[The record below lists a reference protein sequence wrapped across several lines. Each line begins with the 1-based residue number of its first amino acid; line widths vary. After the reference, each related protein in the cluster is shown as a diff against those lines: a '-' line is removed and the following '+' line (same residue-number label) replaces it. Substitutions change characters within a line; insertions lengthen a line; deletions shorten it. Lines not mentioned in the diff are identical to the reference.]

1 MKKLFFLPLVFFVL
15 TSQAQTI
22 SFIDNDWARARTE
35 ASSKNKYIFVDAYTD
50 WCYWCKVMDKQ
61 TFPDKEVV
69 KFMSENFVPLKLEM
83 EHNYGIN
90 VAMKYRV
97 RSFPTFLVFSS
108 DGHLVSKISGYM
120 EPATFLGKLKEA
132 LDPARKNDYAG
143 VSVDVDLAFPDFYK
157 SVFGGKKNRPEAAV
171 VNTYLDEQKD
181 FFSEI
186 NYNVLVTFA
195 GLLSEKHRSQLLDN
209 RNKYEELYG
218 KGDIDAAVYSV
229 SDKLLRDAIKSKAP
243 EDLTT
248 ALNFSE
254 KYQTE
259 DKEDNKNYLLLKYY
273 EGVQNWPLYGREVEA
288 YIAKHP
294 GEGNQIN
301 GFSWTVYEKCD
312 DAAIINKAVG
322 WMKPVVQRKQEY
334 ASTDTYAAL
343 LYKAQNFKEAKVY
356 AKKAIELGKAAGEK
370 TDETEK
376 LLKKIE
382 AAK

>member
-1 MKKLFFLPLVFFVL
+1 MKKLILLPVL
-15 TSQAQTI
+15 CMVLMAGAQKI
-22 SFIDNDWARARTE
+22 AFIDNDWAAARKE
-35 ASSKNKYIFVDAYTD
+35 AATKNKYIFVDAYTD

-69 KFMSENFVPLKLEM
+69 SYMTENFVPLKLEM

-97 RSFPTFLVFSS
+97 RSFPTFLVFSP
-108 DGHLVSKISGYM
+108 DGHLVGKISGYM
-120 EPATFLGKLKEA
+120 EPKVFIARLKET
-132 LDPARKNDYAG
+132 LEPARLKDYAG
-143 VSVDVDLAFPDFYK
+143 VTTEVDLAFPDFYK
-157 SVFGGKKNRPEAAV
+157 SVFGGKKNRPDATE
-171 VNTYLDEQKD
+171 VNTYLDGQQDYFNEV
-181 FFSEI
+181 

-195 GLLSEKHRSQLLDN
+195 GLLNDKYRSQLLEN
-209 RNKYEELYG
+209 RQKYEALYG
-218 KGDIDAAVYSV
+218 TGDIEGAIYNIGDR
-229 SDKLLRDAIKSKAP
+229 LLRDAIKSKAP
-243 EDLTT
+243 EDLTA

-259 DKEDNKNYLLLKYY
+259 NKEENKNFLLIKYY
-273 EGVQNWPLYGREVEA
+273 EGVQNWPLYAKEVDT

-301 GFSWTVYEKCD
+301 GFSWVIYEKCD
-312 DAAIINKAVG
+312 DAAIVKTAVG
-322 WMKPVVQRKQEY
+322 WMKPVVERKQEY
-334 ASTDTYAAL
+334 ASMDTYAAL

-356 AKKAIELGKAAGEK
+356 AKKAIEIGKAAGEK
-370 TDETEK
+370 TDETEQ